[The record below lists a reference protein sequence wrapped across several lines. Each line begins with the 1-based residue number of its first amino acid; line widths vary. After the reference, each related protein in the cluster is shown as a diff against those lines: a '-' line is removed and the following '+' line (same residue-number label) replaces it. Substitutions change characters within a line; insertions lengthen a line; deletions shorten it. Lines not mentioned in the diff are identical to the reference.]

1 MKKYSEQQI
10 NELKAL
16 PPCKVCGQKLKLHE
30 CLLGVYYIQVYHKCT
45 DEVTDTVVNLQ
56 GSFNYLVESWRAI
69 NPTCFVVELEADV
82 YLSDWQRNPPR
93 AYVLSAAAF
102 FETKK
107 QALEALEKVR
117 KAYPR
122 KGYKQARVIE
132 VLKNILEVQA

>member
-1 MKKYSEQQI
+1 VKKWYSEQQI

-30 CLLGVYYIQVYHKCT
+30 CLLGVRYIQVYHKCT

-56 GSFNYLVESWRAI
+56 GGFNYVVESWKAI
-69 NPTCFVVELEADV
+69 NPTCFVLELQPGV
-82 YLSDWQRNPPR
+82 YLTNWEGDPPR
-93 AYVLSAAAF
+93 TYVLKTAVF

-132 VLKNILEVQA
+132 VLKNILEV